1 MRESLLVQHPARSP
15 IHKTLR
21 FFVELLG
28 PLSIRSSVP
37 IERKRVGHIIDIIDE
52 SVLPQISH
60 YRNNHDKS

>member
-1 MRESLLVQHPARSP
+1 MRESLLVQRPASSP

-28 PLSIRSSVP
+28 ALSSRSSVP
-37 IERKRVGHIIDIIDE
+37 IERKRVGPIIAE